1 LCSGPLFSVING
13 QFSRENWQGSFMS
26 WIRLKGLCRERV
38 LKSNQYLCAEFRI
51 RIQLGQWIRIQEGK
65 NDPL

>member
-1 LCSGPLFSVING
+1 MVSFRLKTDKEAC
-13 QFSRENWQGSFMS
+13 WDFMS